1 MASRFFYIKN
11 GLFLLVMMIMLLSC
25 KEDRGLVVGK
35 VKKASKLA
43 TAEFTIDKIVYGV
56 KRKRLLWAVKL
67 SDSKFLAHSQAVI
80 KAGVNLQKLKKE
92 DVDIQDKMISLKL
105 PAVEVINFSYP
116 SEKFHQ
122 DSLISGD
129 AFLNKISLDE
139 QEEYFQ
145 DAETDIR
152 NNLQFMG
159 IVETTEKKTRLML
172 ETLLKTMGYQEIYI
186 EFHQGELVPQIAE
199 NE

>member
-1 MASRFFYIKN
+1 
-11 GLFLLVMMIMLLSC
+11 MMIMLLSC